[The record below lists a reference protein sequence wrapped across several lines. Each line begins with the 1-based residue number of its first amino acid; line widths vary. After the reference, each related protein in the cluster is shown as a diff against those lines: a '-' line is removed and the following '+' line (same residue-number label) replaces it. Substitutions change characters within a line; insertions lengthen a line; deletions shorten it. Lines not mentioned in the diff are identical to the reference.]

1 MSCKMGTSG
10 DKDSDDSILK
20 AMVEAVKVA
29 GSMTDAYQK
38 QFLSRQGA
46 TTADGSQMI
55 KDDLSPVTVADF
67 AAQAVVNYVLMGQLR
82 NHQYAMISE
91 ESSEDLRQKQN
102 GSSSSK
108 LSKAVLDLVNA
119 TLKESL
125 GESDLYHLVD
135 EGKSTALSSNEY
147 FTLDPID
154 GTKGFIRGQQYAVC
168 LALIRD
174 GQVVLAAMACPNLDL
189 RYYSR
194 GADQTLSQ
202 LGCGVVFYASLKG
215 GSFVVSLNSKYNSY
229 SSSISI
235 CVSSIKECSKLSVC
249 ESVESGHSDHDQ
261 SQRIMDKLGC
271 DRNQSVRLDS
281 QCKYALVACGLG
293 DVYFR
298 LPVKQNYQEKIW
310 DHASGELI
318 VREAGGQVTDLDGKP
333 LIFPKGSPYL
343 SQNLGILASNGQLH
357 QDILKAYQS

>member
-1 MSCKMGTSG
+1 MGTSG
-10 DKDSDDSILK
+10 DKDSDASILK

-38 QFLSRQGA
+38 QFLSQQA
-46 TTADGSQMI
+46 TNSADGSQMI

-91 ESSEDLRQKQN
+91 ESSENLRQKQN
-102 GSSSSK
+102 GSTSSK

-125 GESDLYHLVD
+125 EESDLYHLVD

-189 RYYSR
+189 KDYSR

-202 LGCGVVFYASLKG
+202 LGRGVVFYASLKG
-215 GSFVVSLNSKYNSY
+215 GSFVVPMNSKCNSSSS
-229 SSSISI
+229 SSSIPI
-235 CVSSIKECSKLSVC
+235 RVSSIKESSKLSVC
-249 ESVESGHSDHDQ
+249 ESVESGHSNHDQ

-318 VREAGGQVTDLDGKP
+318 VREAGGEVTDLDGKP
-333 LIFPKGSPYL
+333 LIFSKGSPHL
-343 SQNLGILASNGQLH
+343 SQNRGILASNGKLH